1 MSATHDALA
10 PFLTDPDAE
19 VYCIRDLPEEVVS
32 VLFAYV
38 SRSPNTF
45 RENLATLLGEEG
57 LVGSGA
63 TDGERFDPASETA
76 RRFHEKWVVG
86 YGHAS
91 VAEHSVLHY
100 GVERLSILATKVL
113 EDNRLASYTEK
124 STRYQYF
131 GRDTVYRAPE
141 LWGSRHAEACEAAVG
156 QLMDLYRELFSEL
169 DAHLRR
175 KVPRPAKVKARPY
188 EAALHAQVCDA
199 ARYLLPLATET
210 MVALTI
216 NARAAAWAITKLL
229 SHPLTEM
236 RGLGEAM
243 RAEGLKICP
252 TLLRHADPNEFL
264 SSSREALRRQ
274 IELPIGAAPAHEAP
288 HGVQLLD
295 ASDDGLDR
303 LVAALLYEHQGGS
316 LASLRREVNAWPEA
330 RKRALVDEVQGRMGP
345 HDQLSRPFEALRYTF
360 EVVVDYGA
368 FRDIQRH
375 RIGTQINPGLD
386 PWLGYEIPEDIVEA
400 GGEARYRE
408 AMARAADLFAR
419 VAPDAPDAAPYLLP
433 MAYRKRVVFDWDL
446 REVAHFVR
454 LRSTPQGH
462 LSYRRIAWQM
472 RDAVVARHPFVAD
485 LLVVDREAYPLGR
498 LGRYA

>member
-1 MSATHDALA
+1 MSASENPLA
-10 PFLTDPDAE
+10 AFLTNPDAE
-19 VYCIRDLPEEVVS
+19 IYCIRDLPEEVVS

-57 LVGSGA
+57 LIGTA
-63 TDGERFDPASETA
+63 TEGERFDPASETA

-100 GVERLSILATKVL
+100 GIERLSILATKVL

-141 LWGSRHAEACEAAVG
+141 LWGSPHAEACEAVVG
-156 QLMDLYRELFSEL
+156 GLMDLYRELFAEV

-175 KVPRPAKVKARPY
+175 KVPRPARVKPRPY

-199 ARYLLPLATET
+199 TRYLLPLATET

-229 SHPLTEM
+229 SHPLAEM
-236 RGLGEAM
+236 RALGEAM

-252 TLLRHADPNEFL
+252 TLLRHADPSEFL
-264 SSSREALRRQ
+264 QDSRADLRAT
-274 IELPIGAAPAHEAP
+274 LPSTGDDAPDGEAP
-288 HGVQLLD
+288 NGVQLLD
-295 ASDDGLDR
+295 ATDDGLDR
-303 LVAALLYEHQGGS
+303 LVAALRYEHQGGALS
-316 LASLRREVNAWPEA
+316 ALRREVAAWPVA
-330 RKRALVDEVQGRMGP
+330 RKHDLLKTILGRMGP
-345 HDQLSRPFEALRYTF
+345 HDPLSRPFEALRYTF

-375 RIGTQINPGLD
+375 RIGTQLNPGLD
-386 PWLGYEIPEDIVEA
+386 PWLGYEIPEDIIEA

-408 AMARAADLFAR
+408 AMSRAADLYAR
-419 VAPDAPDAAPYLLP
+419 VATDAPDAASYVLP

-454 LRSTPQGH
+454 LRSAPQGH

-485 LLVVDREAYPLGR
+485 LLPVDREAYPLGR
-498 LGRYA
+498 LGRYV